1 MAPELSISGS
11 CLLVSLASPPHP
23 LFSCT
28 ILCHQIVAFPKWT
41 LSDCPARWP
50 IRTSHRPVQAAPYS
64 SCCSQAPHQLDSVWD
79 SIASLGQS
87 VYDLVLFCQK
97 GLGHIQIA
105 SVHFLSPFFTL
116 DVRSPSMLSI
126 FTIVALVLD
135 VMHLTTIQLYF
146 PYISDVDTYRLR
158 RRTACRRQY
167 HTHSY
172 FHFSF

>member
-1 MAPELSISGS
+1 VASESSISGL
-11 CLLVSLASPPHP
+11 CLLVSLASPPPP

-28 ILCHQIVAFPKWT
+28 IFCHQIVAFPNRT

-50 IRTSHRPVQAAPYS
+50 TRMSHRPVQAAPYS
-64 SCCSQAPHQLDSVWD
+64 SCCSQAPRQLDSVWD
-79 SIASLGQS
+79 SIASLERTRP
-87 VYDLVLFCQK
+87 YTDCFRT
-97 GLGHIQIA
+97 
-105 SVHFLSPFFTL
+105 FLISIFTL

-146 PYISDVDTYRLR
+146 SYISDVDTYRLR
-158 RRTACRRQY
+158 RRAACRRQY
-167 HTHSY
+167 HTRSS